1 TKVDTGC
8 NKSTLI
14 SQGKVLAKIY
24 DRLGNLW
31 LLPNSL
37 YVPDLTTNLLAL
49 SSIAKNETRIKK
61 TISQFEI
68 YLDNNTKPSF
78 VCPISSGILETSINI
93 SDSRCLNTQIEEDGD
108 LWHKR
113 LGHMNKY
120 NMKKLIN
127 TNEVSNV
134 CNECIKGKITHL
146 PFKHSF
152 KTADYLLENIH
163 LDLCGPFQT
172 PSTAGAKYF
181 LIIVDQMSGFMTT
194 KLLKNKSDCFNHFL
208 NFRLLAENTHATK
221 ILKITTD
228 GGGEFV
234 NKSFKNHGTELGS
247 NHTISPS
254 YTPQH
259 NPFSEREAVST
270 ATFLCNLIP
279 KHENQVTPYE
289 IWYKTKPPL
298 HKLKTFGCQAWLKI
312 PTKNISDKFGPKAWD
327 GIFLGY
333 ENEASSYRILRL
345 SDQKII
351 ISKHVLF
358 NEKKFPS
365 LQFQKQITEEI
376 FKTFPNSTS
385 ITTEEPTNESNSEE
399 NSSNAELV
407 PEANE
412 EEDVFVNAL
421 EQQPQRI

>member
-1 TKVDTGC
+1 
-8 NKSTLI
+8 
-14 SQGKVLAKIY
+14 
-24 DRLGNLW
+24 
-31 LLPNSL
+31 
-37 YVPDLTTNLLAL
+37 
-49 SSIAKNETRIKK
+49 
-61 TISQFEI
+61 
-68 YLDNNTKPSF
+68 
-78 VCPISSGILETSINI
+78 
-93 SDSRCLNTQIEEDGD
+93 
-108 LWHKR
+108 
-113 LGHMNKY
+113 
-120 NMKKLIN
+120 
-127 TNEVSNV
+127 
-134 CNECIKGKITHL
+134 
-146 PFKHSF
+146 
-152 KTADYLLENIH
+152 
-163 LDLCGPFQT
+163 
-172 PSTAGAKYF
+172 GA
-181 LIIVDQMSGFMTT
+181 
-194 KLLKNKSDCFNHFL
+194 N
-208 NFRLLAENTHATK
+208 
-221 ILKITTD
+221 
-228 GGGEFV
+228 
-234 NKSFKNHGTELGS
+234 
-247 NHTISPS
+247 PS

-399 NSSNAELV
+399 NSSNTESV
-407 PEANE
+407 PEENE
-412 EEDVFVNAL
+412 EVDIFVDAL
-421 EQQPQRI
+421 EQQPQRIRVIGPRHPTLISREIDRDNILPFPRRQPRTNSTNLINHTPKNYNEAMISPNKEDWNLAIQKELLNINKLNVWTLRNKKESDHPITSTWVFKEKTNDSGEIIEYKARLCAHGFHQIAGLDYQSTFAPTGRLASLHTLISFAAIHK